1 MFLKIITAF
10 FLISFSVSGV
20 LAQKT
25 PTDEKQLNEKIDNYL
40 KQYFKEVNPGG
51 SVLIA
56 KNNKVLYKRGFGIAD
71 LEMNVANNPA
81 TVFRLGSITKQ
92 FTAIAI
98 LQLVE
103 KGQLSLQ
110 DSVQKFIIDF
120 PAKGHPI
127 TVEHLLTHTSGIKEF
142 LAMDHSDPFVLR
154 REFSPKEIIDFF
166 MNEPLEFTSGT
177 QYSYSNSGYIILGY
191 IIENITG
198 EPYAKYIGEN
208 LLLPSGMKNTY
219 YADYRAVIPHRAKG
233 YQVWNER
240 YINSEF
246 ISMSIPYAA
255 GGLLSTV
262 EDLFLWHKALYNNQ
276 LLKKDFLEKAFTP
289 FKLTN
294 GYNAPYGFGWFLNN
308 EIAGKKTIEHSGRIS
323 GFNTTQIYIPE
334 EDIFVAVLMN
344 IEDHALLHNSQI
356 TATDLSLLAMGKDL
370 NPKIKIDSE
379 IISSYTGEYKMKNS
393 PRIASVKTEGNDLLF
408 IENNGKLLLIPE
420 SETTFKVKGIK
431 PEAMIKFLKDKDG
444 KPEKLVISQ
453 GGVLYEWVKV
463 K

>member
-1 MFLKIITAF
+1 MFFKKIAIF

-25 PTDEKQLNEKIDNYL
+25 STEEKQINEKTDNYL
-40 KQYFKEVNPGG
+40 KQYFKENDPGG
-51 SVLIA
+51 AVLIA
-56 KNNKVLYKRGFGIAD
+56 KNNKIIYKKGFGIAD

-103 KGQLSLQ
+103 KGKLSLQ
-110 DSVQKFIIDF
+110 DSIQKFITDF
-120 PAKGHPI
+120 SSKGHPI

-142 LAMDHSDPFVLR
+142 LTMDHSDPFVLR

-166 MNEPLEFTSGT
+166 MDEPLEFIPGSK
-177 QYSYSNSGYIILGY
+177 YSYSNSGYIILGY

-208 LLLPSGMKNTY
+208 LLQPSGMKNTY
-219 YADYRAVIPHRAKG
+219 YADYRAVIPFRAKG
-233 YQVWNER
+233 YQVWNGK
-240 YINSEF
+240 YGNSEF
-246 ISMSIPYAA
+246 ISMSIPYSA

-262 EDLFLWHKALYNNQ
+262 EDLFLWHNALHNNQ
-276 LLKKDFLEKAFTP
+276 LLKKDLLEKAFTP
-289 FKLTN
+289 YKLTN
-294 GYNAPYGFGWFLNN
+294 GDNAPYGFGWFLNN

-323 GFNTTQIYIPE
+323 GFNTTQIFIPE
-334 EDIFVAVLMN
+334 DNIFVAVLMN

-356 TATDLSLLAMGKDL
+356 TAKDLSLLAMGKEL
-370 NPKIKIDSE
+370 EPKVKIGNE
-379 IISSYTGEYKMKNS
+379 VMSSYTGEYKMKNS
-393 PRIASVKTEGNDLLF
+393 YRIATIKVEGNDLLF

-420 SETTFKVKGIK
+420 SETVFKVNGIK
-431 PEAMIKFLKDKDG
+431 PEAMIEFFKENDK
-444 KPEKLVISQ
+444 PIKLVISQ
-453 GGVLYEWVKV
+453 SGILYEWMKI

>member
-1 MFLKIITAF
+1 M
-10 FLISFSVSGV
+10 
-20 LAQKT
+20 
-25 PTDEKQLNEKIDNYL
+25 
-40 KQYFKEVNPGG
+40 
-51 SVLIA
+51 
-56 KNNKVLYKRGFGIAD
+56 LYKRGFGIAD
-71 LEMNVANNPA
+71 LELNVANNPA
-81 TVFRLGSITKQ
+81 TVYRLGSITKQ

-110 DSVQKFIIDF
+110 DSIQKFIIDF

-142 LAMDHSDPFVLR
+142 LTMDHSDPFVLR

-166 MNEPLEFTSGT
+166 MNEPLEFTPGT

-219 YADYRAVIPHRAKG
+219 YTDYRAVIPSRAKG
-233 YQVWNER
+233 YQVWNES

-262 EDLFLWHKALYNNQ
+262 EDLFLWHNAIHNNQ
-276 LLKKDFLEKAFTP
+276 LIKKDLLEMAFTP
-289 FKLTN
+289 YKLTN
-294 GYNAPYGFGWFLNN
+294 GNNTPYGYGWFVNN
-308 EIAGKKTIEHSGRIS
+308 EIAGEKTIEHSGRIS

-334 EDIFVAVLMN
+334 EDIFVVVLMN
-344 IEDHALLHNSQI
+344 IEDHAMLHNSQI
-356 TATDLSLLAMGKDL
+356 IAHDLCLLAMGKEL
-370 NPKIKIDSE
+370 KPKINIDSK
-379 IISSYTGEYKMKNS
+379 IISSYTGKYKMKNS
-393 PRIASVKTEGNDLLF
+393 PRIATIKTEGNDLLF
-408 IENNGKLLLIPE
+408 IENNGKLLLLPE
-420 SETTFKVKGIK
+420 SETTFKVKAVK
-431 PEAMIKFLKDKDG
+431 PTATIEFFKDENA
-444 KPEKLVISQ
+444 KPIKLVISQ
-453 GGVLYEWVKV
+453 NGVLYEWMRVK
-463 K
+463 